1 MFNTFSSA
9 DRESAEITRQLAE
22 QAARKSGLSESQA
35 AKAARANT
43 RLALGQERDRTVERS
58 TLAELNRKRRE
69 SQNGGGR

>member
-22 QAARKSGLSESQA
+22 QAARRSGLSESQA

-69 SQNGGGR
+69 SQNGGDR